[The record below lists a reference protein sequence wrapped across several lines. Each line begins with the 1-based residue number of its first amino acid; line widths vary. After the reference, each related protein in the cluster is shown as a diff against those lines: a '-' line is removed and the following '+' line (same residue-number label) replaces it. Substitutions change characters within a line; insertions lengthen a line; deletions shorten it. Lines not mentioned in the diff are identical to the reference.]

1 MDCGL
6 LGEGIACSLY
16 DALKRQIAFSP
27 IIIPQKV
34 NQFRY
39 GFSPFS
45 PESSVHSHDQATVYG
60 CIIECP
66 AVTDENIAIFGG
78 QRFVSDSVLSPYNAK
93 DISMDLEPYWCCA
106 ANEIRGGYKI
116 LSEVVEIF
124 NISFAARSQLEK
136 LNEHVV
142 VDLHT
147 APITCSGTAHSIMA
161 WFRCELF
168 PGAPILNTSPES
180 KSCWQQAFYP
190 LPKPLYLEKGF
201 LCTLEVNA
209 FRDHLLCSLRN
220 VIVPEN

>member
-27 IIIPQKV
+27 IIIPQKD
-34 NQFRY
+34 FLTA
-39 GFSPFS
+39 FHP
-45 PESSVHSHDQATVYG
+45 D
-60 CIIECP
+60 
-66 AVTDENIAIFGG
+66 
-78 QRFVSDSVLSPYNAK
+78 AK